1 MRAAGLAAVTLLL
14 CAVSAA
20 ALAEPQQP
28 TLDDFLAPVSFWSPT
43 LSPSGRYV
51 AALRRE
57 AGETFVVTI
66 DLKTNQQ
73 QAITRSLN
81 NYDVHWIRWISED
94 RLLYSATSKHGYRTS
109 KRANWQITRK
119 ARIVVAMNRSG
130 QDSISLLN
138 GDDGIW
144 NASNTGRIVDFL
156 ENDPK
161 HVLLVG
167 IAGQFINLYKV
178 NVFDGGHSLVAKGNK
193 YSFEWYTDRN
203 NKPVIRFDSSANGSV
218 TKVMVRRPSKKPEG
232 FWSEAFRY
240 RRDRNRAGQKPPE
253 FSPLAPGPTAT
264 SYYVAGRPPGRD
276 TFGIHLYDYQTQTY
290 TDTLREEAGIDIT
303 SALFDRRTHE
313 LLGVLYHAPG
323 GLQLELEDP
332 TAAAHLKALNRY
344 FGNSANVVPIQQTR
358 AQRRWLLH
366 VEGPTEP
373 GSYHIYDIEKS
384 QAREIGVQRPKLL
397 GKNLAN
403 VELIKYR
410 ARDGLELTGYLTTP
424 TNATGKRAPLLMY
437 PHGGPALRDYYESD
451 TSPQIFAAHGYQ
463 VFQPNF
469 RGSAGFGEKFLAA
482 GHRQWGRAMQTD
494 IDDALAHLHKIG
506 RIESQRSCIIGASY
520 GGYAA
525 LVAATTPGTPYRC
538 SAALAPVA
546 DLPSLLKHDKKK
558 FGSKSISYAN
568 MLRQI
573 GDPATHREELQVYS
587 PARQAERAAIPV
599 LLVHGTQDQRVPI
612 AQSRLMA
619 ANLAVHNKPHEL
631 IEIPGAGHSFSRR
644 KHRRL
649 YHREIL
655 KFLAKH
661 LPSPGNPQE
670 ADD

>member
-1 MRAAGLAAVTLLL
+1 MALLF
-14 CAVSAA
+14 STT
-20 ALAEPQQP
+20 ALADQPRP

-57 AGETFVVTI
+57 ADETFVVTI
-66 DLKTNQQ
+66 DLKTNKQ

-81 NYDVHWIRWISED
+81 SYNVHWIRWISED
-94 RLLYSATSKHGYRTS
+94 RLLYSATSKYGFRTS
-109 KRANWQITRK
+109 KRANWQVTRK

-130 QDSISLLN
+130 KKSIALLD
-138 GDDGIW
+138 GEGGIW

-156 ENDPK
+156 EDDPK

-178 NVFDGGHSLVAKGNK
+178 NVFDGSHSLVAKGTK

-203 NKPVIRFDSSANGSV
+203 NKPVIRLDSSGNGSV

-232 FWSEAFRY
+232 YWFEAFRY
-240 RRDRNRAGQKPPE
+240 RTDRNRPGQQPPE
-253 FSPLAPGPTAT
+253 FNPLAPGPVTS

-276 TFGIHLYDYQTQTY
+276 TYGIHLYDYLTQTY
-290 TDTLREEAGIDIT
+290 KSTFREEPGIDIT
-303 SALFDRRTHE
+303 NALFDRQTHE

-323 GLQLELEDP
+323 GLKLELEDP
-332 TAAAHLKALNRY
+332 TAAAHLKALNQY

-373 GSYHIYDIEKS
+373 GSYHVYDIDNS
-384 QAREIGVQRPKLL
+384 RAREIGVQRPKLL
-397 GKNLAN
+397 GKALAS

-424 TNATGKRAPLLMY
+424 PNATGKPAPLLMY

-469 RGSAGFGEKFLAA
+469 RGSAGFGEKFLTA

-494 IDDALAHLHKIG
+494 IGDALAHLHKIG
-506 RIESQRSCIIGASY
+506 RIDSQRACIIGASY

-538 SAALAPVA
+538 SAAVAPVT
-546 DLPSLLKHDKKK
+546 DLTRLLKHDKKY
-558 FGSKSISYAN
+558 FGAKSVFYAN
-568 MLRQI
+568 MLEQL
-573 GDPATHREELQVYS
+573 GNPARHSEELQTYS
-587 PARQAERAAIPV
+587 PAQQAAQAAIPI
-599 LLVHGTQDQRVPI
+599 LLVHGVKDRRVPI
-612 AQSRLMA
+612 DQSRRMA
-619 ANLAVHNKPHEL
+619 ASLATHNKPHEL
-631 IEIPGAGHSFSRR
+631 IEVPNAGHSFSKRR
-644 KHRRL
+644 DRRL
-649 YHREIL
+649 YHEEIL
-655 KFLAKH
+655 KFLATH
-661 LPSPGNPQE
+661 LPSPHNPQQP
-670 ADD
+670 